1 MDHDTLV
8 SEKVIG
14 CAITVHKDL
23 GPGLLERPYH
33 MAMCVELAHK
43 GIPFERERVIQLM
56 YRGVKIGDYC
66 PDLIVENTVVVEV
79 KSALRWEDVFTAQML
94 TYLRLTKHRVGLI
107 INFNKPLLREG
118 VKRVVL

>member
-1 MDHDTLV
+1 MRDH
-8 SEKVIG
+8 
-14 CAITVHKDL
+14 
-23 GPGLLERPYH
+23 RPQ
-33 MAMCVELAHK
+33 
-43 GIPFERERVIQLM
+43 RS
-56 YRGVKIGDYC
+56 
-66 PDLIVENTVVVEV
+66 VENTVVVEV